1 MVKGKQKIFDYA
13 FSEIMKLFDV
23 INVKKKKNVDD
34 TKCCCIAVAAGRG
47 RCGGRTF
54 QTISGLIQKLL

>member
-1 MVKGKQKIFDYA
+1 
-13 FSEIMKLFDV
+13 MKLFDV

-54 QTISGLIQKLL
+54 QAIYFPATISTFQKILKNCSE